1 MLDCPDER
9 GAYILIVHAYY
20 EKGRHAS
27 YQSSSFADAT
37 HQRVALCVRIASGKQ
52 REYVSGDRCYS
63 SPNSENMR
71 TT

>member
-1 MLDCPDER
+1 MLDCPDEER
-9 GAYILIVHAYY
+9 DLNLIVHADC
-20 EKGRHAS
+20 EKGGHVS

-37 HQRVALCVRIASGKQ
+37 HQQVALCVRIASGKQ

-63 SPNSENMR
+63 SPNSANMR

>member
-1 MLDCPDER
+1 MLDGPDER
-9 GAYILIVHAYY
+9 GAYILIVHADYK
-20 EKGRHAS
+20 KGGHVS
-27 YQSSSFADAT
+27 YLSSSFADTT

-63 SPNSENMR
+63 SPNSANMR